1 MPYGRTSAAEARASG
16 RAGEDFREAAVL
28 IGVEPDGSIALIERA
43 PGGGVHGGQ
52 MALPGGALETGE
64 TLLQCALREWREELG
79 LSADVEP
86 LSEPVALTEVHVVP
100 SRFIVRPHVAA
111 VRLADVLDFDRTE
124 VAAVHRLRIE
134 DLVDGAFQITQ
145 RVGVGGPSGFTIE
158 APGFAFPE
166 MPFIWGATAMML
178 GELKAILSAH
188 GG

>member
-16 RAGEDFREAAVL
+16 RSGEDFREAAVL
-28 IGVEPDGSIALIERA
+28 IGVEPDGRIALIERA

-52 MALPGGALETGE
+52 MALPGGALEPGE

-79 LSADVEP
+79 LSAVVEP
-86 LSEPVALTEVHVVP
+86 FSEPVALTEVHVVP
-100 SRFIVRPHVAA
+100 SRFIVRPHVAT
-111 VRLADVLDFDRTE
+111 VRLAEVLDFDVTE

-134 DLVDGAFQITQ
+134 DLLDQAFQLTQ
-145 RVGVGGPSGFTIE
+145 RVRVGGQSGFTIE
-158 APGFAFPE
+158 APGFAFPD

-178 GELKAILSAH
+178 GELRAILSVH